1 MFDKIKLLQN
11 IRFLALQKGVKIGE
25 LESEAGVSVGYISRM
40 LKVEDSG
47 SASLM
52 DLAILASDK
61 FGVSLN
67 ALAQTDLSEM
77 LPNELYLAKFF
88 SRLEKKTTE
97 GFFAWTYEPKQMLLA
112 STSEPKPQI
121 FINSFSDNY
130 EIYFRSGFNSENNL
144 GDGAAYVQIGRRIL
158 YVFQILHFEETSRES
173 KCGYEFYFV
182 DDVSEGMVSPILC
195 VYEDNR
201 LFKISDKLF
210 KCALETSHQ
219 IKITQQTR
227 ETIDSFMSETEEDD
241 LPF

>member
-1 MFDKIKLLQN
+1 M
-11 IRFLALQKGVKIGE
+11 
-25 LESEAGVSVGYISRM
+25 
-40 LKVEDSG
+40 
-47 SASLM
+47 
-52 DLAILASDK
+52 
-61 FGVSLN
+61 
-67 ALAQTDLSEM
+67 
-77 LPNELYLAKFF
+77 
-88 SRLEKKTTE
+88 
-97 GFFAWTYEPKQMLLA
+97 
-112 STSEPKPQI
+112 
-121 FINSFSDNY
+121 
-130 EIYFRSGFNSENNL
+130 
-144 GDGAAYVQIGRRIL
+144 
-158 YVFQILHFEETSRES
+158 HFEETSRES